1 MSEYDPIGSDEVQ
14 VTPEQADY
22 AKQRVDELM
31 RPLRDADVDRS
42 IVPQL
47 DWLRDDLVM
56 VYQRAIV
63 DSTWSQLEADMVQW
77 LPWAAG
83 QLGTPR
89 RRAVFG
95 ELLVNT
101 GEGDVWAWLTR
112 WQGLRPMDVGEDPN
126 VVDAWESGALDPSTP
141 ATAVDAGENS
151 YQDDEPSE
159 QVYTKYEDEPS
170 EQVYTKYEDEPSEQ
184 VYTKYEDD

>member
-14 VTPEQADY
+14 VTPEQASY

-31 RPLRDADVDRS
+31 RPLQDADVDGS
-42 IVPQL
+42 IPRQL

-63 DSTWSQLEADMVQW
+63 DNTWSQLEADMVQW

-95 ELLVNT
+95 ELLMNT

-126 VVDAWESGALDPSTP
+126 VLNAWESGALDPSAP
-141 ATAVDAGENS
+141 ATDGDQGAAVDAGENS

-159 QVYTKYEDEPS
+159 QVYTKYDEPS
-170 EQVYTKYEDEPSEQ
+170 EQVYTKYD
-184 VYTKYEDD
+184 EDD

>member
-1 MSEYDPIGSDEVQ
+1 MSQYDPIGSDEVQ

-22 AKQRVDELM
+22 AKKRVDESM

-95 ELLVNT
+95 ELLMNT

-126 VVDAWESGALDPSTP
+126 VVNAWESGALDPSAP
-141 ATAVDAGENS
+141 ATDADQGAAVDAGENS

-159 QVYTKYEDEPS
+159 QVYTMYQHDEPS
-170 EQVYTKYEDEPSEQ
+170 EQVYTKYDEN
-184 VYTKYEDD
+184 D

>member
-1 MSEYDPIGSDEVQ
+1 MTEYDPALSDEVQ
-14 VTPEQADY
+14 VTPEQAAY

-31 RPLRDADVDRS
+31 RPLRDADVDGSLRGH
-42 IVPQL
+42 L

-63 DSTWSQLEADMVQW
+63 DNTWSQLEAEIVQW
-77 LPWAAG
+77 LPWVAG

-95 ELLVNT
+95 ELLMNT
-101 GEGDVWAWLTR
+101 GEGDVWAWLLR

-126 VVDAWESGALDPSTP
+126 VVDAWESGALGPSTP
-141 ATAVDAGENS
+141 ATPVDAGAYS
-151 YQDDEPSE
+151 QFSDDAPSE
-159 QVYTKYEDEPS
+159 QVYTLYQHDETSEPAYTEYRED
-170 EQVYTKYEDEPSEQ
+170 T
-184 VYTKYEDD
+184 